1 MTCKTICANLAN
13 NLSDIRTLY
22 VLTEL
27 FSIKILTYN
36 VHSPLEGCSNEK
48 HAPIFQINTTTL
60 IDWEKYTSFLGLLL
74 F

>member
-1 MTCKTICANLAN
+1 MNCKTICANLAN
-13 NLSDIRTLY
+13 NLSYIRTLY

-36 VHSPLEGCSNEK
+36 VHSPLEVCSNEK